1 MQTRGKRE
9 KGERKIRKEGWL
21 SDYSPL
27 YMGAA
32 GESDGAAAG
41 GWMKSFN
48 GSHPTAVSAVSFAL
62 RDLPSP
68 SSY

>member
-9 KGERKIRKEGWL
+9 KGGRKIRKKGWL

-32 GESDGAAAG
+32 GESDRTGG
-41 GWMKSFN
+41 GWRAGEGRVDEIF
-48 GSHPTAVSAVSFAL
+48 
-62 RDLPSP
+62 
-68 SSY
+68 

>member
-9 KGERKIRKEGWL
+9 KGGRKIRKEGWL

-32 GESDGAAAG
+32 GEPNGAGWIEG
-41 GWMKSFN
+41 GGGGEGVDEIF
-48 GSHPTAVSAVSFAL
+48 
-62 RDLPSP
+62 
-68 SSY
+68 

>member
-9 KGERKIRKEGWL
+9 KRGRKIRKEGWL

-32 GESDGAAAG
+32 GEPG
-41 GWMKSFN
+41 GQGMVGGKE
-48 GSHPTAVSAVSFAL
+48 GG
-62 RDLPSP
+62 
-68 SSY
+68 